1 MVIAYQLHI
10 VQLSLEKFDKA
21 VAPRFIDRF
30 ETNNRLFY
38 VRDFLPPNHFYDGQL
53 SKNSTASFFFHF
65 LLRK

>member
-1 MVIAYQLHI
+1 MAIAYQLHI

-53 SKNSTASFFFHF
+53 SYKELDRFILFPFPLA
-65 LLRK
+65 